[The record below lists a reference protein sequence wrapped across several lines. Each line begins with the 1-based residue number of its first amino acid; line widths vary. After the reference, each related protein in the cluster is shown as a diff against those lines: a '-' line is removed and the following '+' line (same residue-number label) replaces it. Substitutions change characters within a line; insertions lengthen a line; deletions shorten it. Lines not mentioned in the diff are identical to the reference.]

1 MQARAVLGLWL
12 GALLLCGVRTS
23 LASEPEA
30 VNPAAAHAESTRAS
44 PGITTSTL
52 RVLADGNRLRI
63 LREEHTATVTL
74 ATLNLPAPARD
85 GPLLLGRAAYLP
97 LEGQGVV
104 VVDIGVPEDP
114 YIVWQ
119 LAKERII
126 TSLSVVEDRL
136 LLETLQQPLSY
147 DVADPLRPRG
157 REITKAAARRFYG
170 PSPAGRD
177 TDDLPRFAAEAP
189 AGRRLRL
196 KSGEIL
202 QGHLHSQGAGRL
214 LLCPTDVREPARV
227 DAAANAGAVASPQP
241 CQGRTV
247 SLPDILRVDAV
258 YLDEAAPEDVAPP
271 MRPQPGVTAAISRQ
285 QEGAQPTDVQ
295 VLSALLDGSTGP
307 LLYRPR
313 GSRFEV
319 LRRTGRDEV
328 LLGFV
333 DLPQPARSSALIV
346 GSAAYV
352 LLQQGVAVVDIALA
366 RYPYVAWI
374 LEPTTEIQRMQIQ
387 HGTLIV
393 QTASGPARY
402 NLALP
407 LLPNGPNRQAVHWR
421 RHADSSAT
429 AADASWVER
438 TEASAPAARRL
449 FLRGGTAELVWD
461 FRCSADSARCDFRR
475 RGQADSAPTAEIEH
489 VEAVHAVAGATS
501 TAAVAPEPATPEPRE
516 PPPSQWTHLTGTS
529 GLKVVPS
536 PARVGGI
543 AIAVVGGGVNLVS
556 AVAFF
561 VLNLSFPPIGGS
573 PPLTDGSSKI
583 PLAVSASVGL
593 GVGIVGTVIA
603 IAGGSQVVQV
613 PASN

>member
-1 MQARAVLGLWL
+1 MSARSALRLGMAVLV
-12 GALLLCGVRTS
+12 LLCSRRPS
-23 LASEPEA
+23 LASEPDA
-30 VNPAAAHAESTRAS
+30 AYSAALPAASAPDRQGAAAH
-44 PGITTSTL
+44 TL

-63 LREEHTATVTL
+63 LREEHTGTATL

-85 GPLLLGRAAYLP
+85 APLLLGRAAYLP
-97 LEGQGVV
+97 LEGTGVV

-119 LAKERII
+119 LAKDRII
-126 TSLSVVEDRL
+126 TSLSVSQDRL
-136 LLETLQQPLSY
+136 LLESLQQPLAY

-170 PSPAGRD
+170 ASGSGRD
-177 TDDLPRFAAEAP
+177 AEGLPLFAAEAP
-189 AGRRLRL
+189 SGRRLRL

-202 QGHLHSQGAGRL
+202 LGHLHSQGAGRF
-214 LLCPTDVREPARV
+214 LLCPTDANQAARA
-227 DAAANAGAVASPQP
+227 DAAPSARAAASPQP

-247 SLPDILRVDAV
+247 SLPDILRLDAV

-271 MRPQPGVTAAISRQ
+271 IRSQPSVSPAISRQ
-285 QEGAQPTDVQ
+285 PEGAQPPDVQ

-333 DLPQPARSSALIV
+333 DLPQPARSSALTV

-374 LEPTTEIQRMQIQ
+374 LEPATEIQRMQIQ
-387 HGTLIV
+387 HGTLIL
-393 QTASGPARY
+393 QTPSGPARY

-438 TEASAPAARRL
+438 TEASVPAARRL
-449 FLRGGTAELVWD
+449 FLRGGAAELVWD
-461 FRCSADSARCDFRR
+461 FRCSADSERCDFRR
-475 RGQADSAPTAEIEH
+475 RGLADSAPFAEIEH

-529 GLKVVPS
+529 GLRVVPS
-536 PARVGGI
+536 PARVAGI
-543 AIAVVGGGVNLVS
+543 VIAGVGGGVALVS
-556 AVAFF
+556 GVAFL
-561 VLNLSFPPIGGS
+561 VLNLPIPVGGGV
-573 PPLTDGSSKI
+573 PLGDGSSKI
-583 PLAVSASVGL
+583 PLAVSAGVGL
-593 GVGIVGTVIA
+593 GVGIVGGIIA
-603 IAGGSQVVQV
+603 IAGGNKMVQV
-613 PASN
+613 PARN